1 MTGEYNFFL
10 ISAVTLGAYG
20 VSWFLVKKK
29 SLTLFQHRKIWNII
43 LLVSFLVSGVFGMLI
58 TFLIDSGIRVSF
70 YPNILR
76 LHVELGIVMALVSSI
91 HLLWHKQY
99 YRNVKRTVARGE
111 AEKLPKS

>member
-20 VSWFLVKKK
+20 ISWFLVKKK
-29 SLTLFQHRKIWNII
+29 SLTLFQHRKIWNIV

-76 LHVELGIVMALVSSI
+76 LHVELGVVMALASSI

-99 YRNVKRTVARGE
+99 YWNVKKVGVH
-111 AEKLPKS
+111 KGIDKSPKS